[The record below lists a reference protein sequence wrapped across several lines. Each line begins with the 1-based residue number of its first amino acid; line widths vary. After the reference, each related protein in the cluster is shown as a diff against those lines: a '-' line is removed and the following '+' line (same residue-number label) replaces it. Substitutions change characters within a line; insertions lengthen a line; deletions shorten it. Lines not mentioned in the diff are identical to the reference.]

1 MTSSSAAD
9 QGGLWAGLPEELLL
23 MVLEQLGWARRE
35 SVAVRLTSSRWRRLH
50 DEGCKTNELRW
61 GATDEAVV
69 ALSGRLPALTKLDLH
84 GPKSSL
90 IETRL
95 QSSQPLRAVRLHVRI
110 RTRALYLIA
119 TPTSAAASPPS
130 RVSPF
135 RQAAGRA
142 QPSPEEAAG
151 AARAS

>member
-69 ALSGRLPALTKLDLH
+69 ALSGRLPALTKLDLY
-84 GPKSSL
+84 GSSSL
-90 IETRL
+90 NGRG
-95 QSSQPLRAVRLHVRI
+95 
-110 RTRALYLIA
+110 
-119 TPTSAAASPPS
+119 
-130 RVSPF
+130 
-135 RQAAGRA
+135 AAG
-142 QPSPEEAAG
+142 G
-151 AARAS
+151 G